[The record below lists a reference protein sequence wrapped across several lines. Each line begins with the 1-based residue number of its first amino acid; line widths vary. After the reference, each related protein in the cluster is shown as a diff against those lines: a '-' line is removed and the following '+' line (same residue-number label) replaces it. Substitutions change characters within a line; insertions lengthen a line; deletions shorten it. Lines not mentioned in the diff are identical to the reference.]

1 MAETVHPTDPHH
13 VVCVGD
19 ALCSRRAGATETL
32 ERICRV
38 RLPDRPW
45 KFWHQG
51 EVGAAADAFREE
63 AIWRALGL
71 GAGRLLLSL
80 GSAEVASGQPVEKS
94 LESVRACMDLLSD
107 LPVAAVKTGALGNG
121 AVAGAVARAL
131 EGWKGFLVVDPVV
144 LPKSGAPLSDLG
156 DLDGFR
162 PLFARADLL
171 LPNLDEAALLLGRPV
186 GSAEEMPGAAD
197 ELKERFGSEAVLLK
211 GGHLAGPETVDHLRT
226 AEGTWTWRSP
236 RIVSHHTHGTGCA
249 LASSIAARWALGR
262 PLPVAVEEGRE
273 WLRRAIGQAPGLGS
287 GNGPLDLFA

>member
-1 MAETVHPTDPHH
+1 VCLAVGGSDPS
-13 VVCVGD
+13 GG
-19 ALCSRRAGATETL
+19 AGIQADL
-32 ERICRV
+32 KV
-38 RLPDRPW
+38 
-45 KFWHQG
+45 FHG
-51 EVGAAADAFREE
+51 HGVYGAAAV
-63 AIWRALGL
+63 GL
-71 GAGRLLLSL
+71 LTVQDTRG
-80 GSAEVASGQPVEKS
+80 
-94 LESVRACMDLLSD
+94 VRASRVQDPEFVAAQVEAVLSD